1 MFDIT
6 AMLQSVNDYVLHVV
20 GNNQFAAGAILTTV
34 TAGLLMAMRQVP
46 LALLKFIRNQSI
58 TKLVVT
64 NDGWTNKQAFVA
76 MASFLKGNCHQELT
90 RSFRLESSYDYDT
103 GKATTVLAIGAGWHR
118 IRYNGR
124 TILAHR
130 AEHAN
135 NQGDTLKENITL
147 IVLGRSPK
155 LLEDLVADCMR
166 KAETVGVTVNE
177 WNSKDQI
184 WQAVGKIEG
193 YNLDSIALD
202 ADIRSFFCAELD
214 KFNGERDFL
223 LRNGLPHKLTFM
235 LHGLSG
241 SGKTAL
247 VRALSGQFKLNLF
260 AVNLARVTFSTNSL
274 ASMLRGLPRNS
285 LLLMEDF
292 DEAGGVASRGKLSSI
307 HDGSDKRKD
316 DDDAYHGGVM
326 DIISQGDK
334 SEILNFLDGVVPLD
348 GVIIVLT
355 TNVAVK
361 LDAAMMRPGRIDH
374 VIDLP
379 QISVSAVREH
389 LLNVWPDL
397 REMEVRW
404 SALPGCILYR
414 IKRESLSDSAKAA
427 VMINYYHDNPDAA
440 IAEQQGELM
449 RLDRIRALRE
459 RAREEAAS
467 DEAEKDKQVIS
478 ESPVAA

>member
-6 AMLQSVNDYVLHVV
+6 AMFQSVNDYVLHVV
-20 GNNQFAAGAILTTV
+20 GNNQFAAGAILTTL
-34 TAGLLMAMRQVP
+34 TAGVLMQLRQAPIAIV
-46 LALLKFIRNQSI
+46 KFIRNQSI

-64 NDGWTNKQAFVA
+64 NDGWNNKQAFVA
-76 MASFLKGNCHQELT
+76 MASFLKGNCQHNLT
-90 RSFRLESSYDYDT
+90 RAFRLESSYDYDT

-130 AEHAN
+130 EEHAN

-147 IVLGRSPK
+147 IVFGRSPQ

-166 KAETVGVTVNE
+166 HTETAGVTVNE
-177 WNSKDQI
+177 WNSKEQR

-202 ADIRSFFCAELD
+202 ADIRSFFCGELD

-223 LRNGLPHKLTFM
+223 LRNGLPHKLTIM

-260 AVNLARVTFSTNSL
+260 AVNLARVTFSTSSL
-274 ASMLRGLPRNS
+274 AAMLRGLPRNS
-285 LLLMEDF
+285 MLLMEDF
-292 DEAGGVASRGKLSSI
+292 DEAGGVASRGKLTSI
-307 HDGSDKRKD
+307 HDGS
-316 DDDAYHGGVM
+316 ASES
-326 DIISQGDK
+326 SQDRMVDLMGMGDK

-355 TNVAVK
+355 TNVAVQ

-379 QISVSAVREH
+379 QISVNAVREH
-389 LLNVWPDL
+389 LLNVWPEL
-397 REMEVRW
+397 RGCDVRW

-414 IKRESLSDSAKAA
+414 IKREALSDAAKAA
-427 VMINYYHDNPDAA
+427 TMINYYHDNPAAA
-440 IAEQQGELM
+440 IAEQQGELLH
-449 RLDRIRALRE
+449 LDRIRALRE
-459 RAREEAAS
+459 RAAEEAAN
-467 DEAEKDKQVIS
+467 DEAEKDRQTIA
-478 ESPVAA
+478 EAPVTTKAAS